1 MSAPRLKPAFELE
14 GIIVRLD
21 LLLPTRSNSENLKES
36 SKFRALATSIREVGI
51 IEPLSVFPQKGGK
64 YLLLDGHARAEA
76 LRELGISE
84 APCLVSLA
92 NEGYTFNKR
101 VNRIA
106 PIQANRM
113 ILKALDAGVPE
124 ERIAR
129 TLNLAVETVRMNRS
143 LLFTICPEAVGLLQD
158 KQVAL
163 KTLALLKK
171 VKPLRQIEM
180 AEIMVAAGNYSVT
193 YARFLVMTTSREQ
206 LVNPESPKK
215 IPGIHPDDLARIEH
229 EMRIHE
235 KDFRMLD
242 ETYNEHVMAL
252 TIARGYLRPLL
263 DNNRVVKFLA
273 QNFREFLTEF
283 QRIAE
288 SNSLD
293 G

>member
-1 MSAPRLKPAFELE
+1 MSAPRPQPAFELE
-14 GIIVRLD
+14 GITLRLD
-21 LLLPTRSNSENLKES
+21 KLLPSRSSGARLKES
-36 SKFRALATSIREVGI
+36 TKFRALVASIREVGI
-51 IEPLSVFPQKGGK
+51 IEPLSVFPQKGAK
-64 YLLLDGHARAEA
+64 FLVLDGHARVEA
-76 LRELGISE
+76 LRELGIPE
-84 APCLVSLA
+84 APCLIALA
-92 NEGYTFNKR
+92 NEGYNYNKR

-124 ERIAR
+124 ERIAKA
-129 TLNLAVETVRMNRS
+129 LNLSVETVRLNRS
-143 LLFTICPEAVGLLQD
+143 LLYSICPEAVGLLQD

-163 KTLALLKK
+163 KTLSLLKK

-193 YARFLVMTTSREQ
+193 YARALVVTTSREQ
-206 LVNPESPKK
+206 LVDPGSPKR

-229 EMRIHE
+229 EMRVQE

-263 DNNRVVKFLA
+263 ENNRVVRFLS
-273 QNFREFLTEF
+273 QNFREFLAEF
-283 QRIAE
+283 QRIVEAT
-288 SNSLD
+288 SLD
-293 G
+293 S